1 MEKKRMSKSMM
12 NLPMPPK
19 YSLVENAQVKDFV
32 CIKIESGEFQ
42 DVTYNYDVV
51 SIGEDGDAETVPLTY
66 NYNIIVGEDKVS
78 AAQKDAFE
86 EITASILHEII
97 TDIHEVEKK
106 NVD

>member
-1 MEKKRMSKSMM
+1 MEKNRMSKSMT
-12 NLPMPPK
+12 NLPTPPE
-19 YSLVENAQVKDFV
+19 YSLVENDQVKDFV
-32 CIKIESGEFQ
+32 CIKIESGEFE

-66 NYNIIVGEDKVS
+66 NYTIIVGEDKVS

-86 EITASILHEII
+86 DITATILYDII
-97 TDIHEVEKK
+97 TNVHEVEKK